1 MASTCSILENDPCG
15 FEKTVCSAAPWFIL
29 DLCKLGQNCVSVNC
43 IFQKFYI
50 LSNFWFACAISNKR
64 LCSNFLCLWIWQCLL
79 PILLYSF
86 FFEARKL
93 HTNKLK
99 IVISSCS
106 TDPIII
112 MKYLSWSCI
121 VLLPLKATL
130 LDSAC
135 KLSYSV
141 VLTLC
146 DPMMIACQAPLSMGF
161 SRQEYWDWVAM
172 PSSRGSSQPRDW
184 TSISCIP
191 FIAGGL
197 FTSEPPGKPGRY

>member
-1 MASTCSILENDPCG
+1 MLHFGKWSRG
-15 FEKTVCSAAPWFIL
+15 FEKTVCSEAPWFIL

-50 LSNFWFACAISNKR
+50 LSNFLFACAISNKR

-79 PILLYSF
+79 PILLYIF
-86 FFEARKL
+86 FSEARKL

-130 LDSAC
+130 LDSA
-135 KLSYSV
+135 SR
-141 VLTLC
+141 LTQSCPALC

-161 SRQEYWDWVAM
+161 SRQEYW
-172 PSSRGSSQPRDW
+172 
-184 TSISCIP
+184 T
-191 FIAGGL
+191 GL
-197 FTSEPPGKPGRY
+197 PCPPPGNLPNPEIKPASPASPSLQEDYLPVSHQGSLVEIGTID